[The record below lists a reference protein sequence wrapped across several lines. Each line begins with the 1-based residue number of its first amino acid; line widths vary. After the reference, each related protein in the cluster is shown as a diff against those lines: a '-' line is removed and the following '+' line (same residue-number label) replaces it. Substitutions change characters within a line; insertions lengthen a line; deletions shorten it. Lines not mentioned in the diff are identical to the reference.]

1 MDRLTEERE
10 EMDFRAGVIAATIV
24 NVNKTKSSK
33 VVQPHD
39 IIPKRSKEG
48 PRQDGPKQ
56 SVEEMIR
63 VAKQWTVIHGG
74 TIEVN

>member
-10 EMDFRAGVIAATIV
+10 EMDFRAGVIAATIM
-24 NVNKTKSSK
+24 NVNKTKGSK

-39 IIPKRSKEG
+39 IIPKRGRGGPGQSKS
-48 PRQDGPKQ
+48 KQ